1 MLVFLL
7 IVIAVLYMYYD
18 QIFPQHDQIFP
29 QHKEKIVLSKIKCIK
44 NECKALVNYLDIRSK
59 CDSLCGDNLVRSYKK
74 NTDNSITCEC
84 ETKEHMD
91 NVASK
96 TEEQTS
102 HDLRNARVDAN
113 KKEQYDRYK
122 KLIFG

>member
-18 QIFPQHDQIFP
+18 QIFPQH
-29 QHKEKIVLSKIKCIK
+29 KEKIVLQKVTCIK
-44 NECKALVNYLDIRSK
+44 NECTSLVNYLDIRSK

-74 NTDNSITCEC
+74 NRDNSITCEC
-84 ETKEHMD
+84 ETKEPMD

-96 TEEQTS
+96 TEEQTQTS